1 MRSSSSLRAVVL
13 SFGWMACGAGMAFG
27 NPANAQTAPD
37 QASADPVSEAM
48 AEASRR
54 FGVPLAWIRAVV
66 RIESAGERSAVSH
79 AGAMGLMQLMPATYA
94 ELRTQYGLGPD
105 PFAVRD
111 NILAGTAYLRRM
123 YDRYGSPGFLAAY
136 NAGPGRW
143 EDHLAGRRS
152 LPAETVNYLARLG
165 PVIGFQTP
173 VATSVTPRQ
182 AAPSPLEVGIF
193 VGAGVVDVASEP
205 TAEQRHIL
213 TILAANPTNV
223 PPSDSLF
230 VTRSGTSQAMSSP
243 TAKVAG
249 SVITEPLSERMP
261 VQPDADSIT
270 VHGALF
276 VTRRFT
282 RGDDR

>member
-1 MRSSSSLRAVVL
+1 MRSSSSFRAVVL

-54 FGVPLAWIRAVV
+54 FGVPLAWIRAVI

-165 PVIGFQTP
+165 PVIDFHTP
-173 VATSVTPRQ
+173 VARSVTPRQ
-182 AAPSPLEVGIF
+182 AVPSPLEVGIF

-205 TAEQRHIL
+205 NAEQQRIL
-213 TILAANPTNV
+213 TILAANPTSV
-223 PPSDSLF
+223 PHSDSLF
-230 VTRSGTSQAMSSP
+230 VTRSGTSRAMSSP
-243 TAKVAG
+243 TAKGAG

-261 VQPDADSIT
+261 VHHDADAIT
-270 VHGALF
+270 VQGPLF

>member
-1 MRSSSSLRAVVL
+1 MRSPSSLRVVL
-13 SFGWMACGAGMAFG
+13 TVIGWMACGAGMAFWS
-27 NPANAQTAPD
+27 PAKAQPTTVRAT
-37 QASADPVSEAM
+37 ADPVGEAM

-54 FGVPLAWIRAVV
+54 FKVPLSWIRAVI
-66 RIESAGERSAVSH
+66 RIESAGERGAVSH

-94 ELRTQYGLGPD
+94 ELRAQYDLGPD

-111 NILAGTAYLRRM
+111 NIIAGTAYLRRM

-152 LPAETVNYLARLG
+152 LPAETVNYLERLG
-165 PVIGFQTP
+165 PVIGFHTP

-205 TAEQRHIL
+205 TAEQQRIL
-213 TILAANPTNV
+213 TILAANPSNV
-223 PPSDSLF
+223 PRSDSLF
-230 VTRSGTSQAMSSP
+230 VTRSGTSRALSSRTPIAARP
-243 TAKVAG
+243 T
-249 SVITEPLSERMP
+249 ITEPISERMP
-261 VQPDADSIT
+261 VRPDADSIT
-270 VHGALF
+270 VQGPLF
-276 VTRRFT
+276 VTRRLS

>member
-1 MRSSSSLRAVVL
+1 MRSPSSFRVVL
-13 SFGWMACGAGMAFG
+13 AAIGWMACGAGMAFG
-27 NPANAQTAPD
+27 IPANAQTATD
-37 QASADPVSEAM
+37 RTTADPVGEAM

-54 FGVPLAWIRAVV
+54 FKVPLSWIRAVV
-66 RIESAGERSAVSH
+66 RIESAGERGAVSH

-94 ELRTQYGLGPD
+94 ELRTQYHLGSD

-111 NILAGTAYLRRM
+111 NIMAGTAYLRQM

-173 VATSVTPRQ
+173 VATSVMPR
-182 AAPSPLEVGIF
+182 AAATSPLEVDIFAGTGI
-193 VGAGVVDVASEP
+193 VDVAAEP
-205 TAEQRHIL
+205 TAGQGRVL
-213 TILAANPTNV
+213 TILAANPSYV
-223 PPSDSLF
+223 PRSDSLF
-230 VTRSGTSQAMSSP
+230 VTRSETSRAMSSP
-243 TAKVAG
+243 TPIVAG
-249 SVITEPLSERMP
+249 PAITEPSSDAMSAP
-261 VQPDADSIT
+261 PDVDSIT
-270 VHGALF
+270 VQGRLF
-276 VTRRFT
+276 VTRRLA